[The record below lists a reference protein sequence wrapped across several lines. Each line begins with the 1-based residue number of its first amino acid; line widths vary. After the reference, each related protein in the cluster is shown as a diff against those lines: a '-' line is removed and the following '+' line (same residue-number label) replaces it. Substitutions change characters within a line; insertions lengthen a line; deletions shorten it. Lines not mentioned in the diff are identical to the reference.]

1 MRCCD
6 GLVRL
11 ERRLAL
17 TVKRLQYNAVSSP
30 GSAAQPSLLGVMG
43 GCARCCTEALAEH
56 RQADLALRLPRGLS
70 VVQQPARASNPIT
83 TVGIVIPQLPGH
95 LILRYPSCPGPAPCR
110 GGRHDECRRGTSAC
124 GGGGRGKTGGGGAH
138 AARATGQSRPE
149 IPTGGLVDRSMSYPA
164 RCCFPALALA
174 AW

>member
-30 GSAAQPSLLGVMG
+30 GSAAQPWPLLGVMG

-56 RQADLALRLPRGLS
+56 RQADLAIRLPRGLS
-70 VVQQPARASNPIT
+70 VVQQPARASTPIT
-83 TVGIVIPQLPGH
+83 TVDIVIPQLPGH
-95 LILRYPSCPGPAPCR
+95 LILRYPSCPGPALCR

-124 GGGGRGKTGGGGAH
+124 GGTRRWQRRTGGG
-138 AARATGQSRPE
+138 ARTLRVPRVNPDPRPLRAVSL
-149 IPTGGLVDRSMSYPA
+149 ITV
-164 RCCFPALALA
+164 
-174 AW
+174 

>member
-1 MRCCD
+1 LRCCD

-30 GSAAQPSLLGVMG
+30 GSAVQPSLLGVMG

-56 RQADLALRLPRGLS
+56 RQADLAIRLPRGLS
-70 VVQQPARASNPIT
+70 VVQQPARASTPIT
-83 TVGIVIPQLPGH
+83 TVDIVIPQLPGH
-95 LILRYPSCPGPAPCR
+95 LILRYPSCPGPALCR

-124 GGGGRGKTGGGGAH
+124 GGTRRWQRRTGGG
-138 AARATGQSRPE
+138 ARTLRVPRVNPDPRPLRAVSL
-149 IPTGGLVDRSMSYPA
+149 ITV
-164 RCCFPALALA
+164 
-174 AW
+174 

>member
-30 GSAAQPSLLGVMG
+30 GSAAQPWPLLGVMG

-56 RQADLALRLPRGLS
+56 RQADLAIRLPRGLS
-70 VVQQPARASNPIT
+70 VVQQPARASNKIT
-83 TVGIVIPQLPGH
+83 TVDIVIPQLPGH
-95 LILRYPSCPGPAPCR
+95 LSLFRVPVPGDRLRLHAVPG
-110 GGRHDECRRGTSAC
+110 
-124 GGGGRGKTGGGGAH
+124 TG
-138 AARATGQSRPE
+138 
-149 IPTGGLVDRSMSYPA
+149 YPA
-164 RCCFPALALA
+164 RALGPGTGTRRVLDKNIRLKRRTEFSFQKLDLSFKKGSGSNL
-174 AW
+174 